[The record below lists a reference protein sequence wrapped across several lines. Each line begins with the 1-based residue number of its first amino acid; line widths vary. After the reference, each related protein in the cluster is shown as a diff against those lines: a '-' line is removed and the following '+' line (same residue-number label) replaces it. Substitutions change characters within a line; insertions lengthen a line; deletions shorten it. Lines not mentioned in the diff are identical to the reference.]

1 MTDTSPKK
9 YERKIRVLCID
20 DEVPMV
26 EGCRRLLHSFGYEVI
41 TATEGNHA
49 LELIESES
57 PDIVLADLRMPG
69 IDGLTLLETSKKLR
83 PEIIFILFTAYATI
97 PSAVEAV
104 KKGAFDYV
112 TKPFSA
118 EQMEIVLA
126 KAVRYR
132 RLVGENKVLRAQLR
146 ETFDFANIVGQS
158 PPMLEVFEMIR
169 KVAATEANIF
179 VSGESGTGKELVA
192 RSIHANSPRFNHPFV
207 PVDCASLP
215 ETLLESELFGH
226 EKGAFTGAYITRPG
240 LFEYANGG
248 TVFLDEV
255 GELASN
261 IQAKLLRVL
270 QEHKVR
276 RVGGREEIDVDIRI
290 ISASN
295 RDLKA
300 AVDAKDF
307 REDLFYRLNVISIP
321 LPPLRDRG
329 NDIDLLVAY
338 FLNQFGKSMI
348 KPAAR
353 ISDEAMV
360 WLKQYGWPGNIRE
373 LQNVIERALS
383 LCEGEVVL
391 VSDLPEH
398 IRNGETLDPTD
409 PMELPLREARRHWL
423 APLEKEYLKKLL
435 EKHNYNISQSARA
448 AEIDRQTIYRLLK
461 KYGIEVD

>member
-1 MTDTSPKK
+1 MTDTSAKR
-9 YERKIRVLCID
+9 YERKIKILCID
-20 DEVPMV
+20 DEAAMV

-41 TATEGNHA
+41 TATESFHA

-57 PDIVLADLRMPG
+57 PDIVLTDLRMPG
-69 IDGLTLLETSKKLR
+69 IDGLTLLETSKKLH

-104 KKGAFDYV
+104 RKGAFDYV

-132 RLVGENKVLRAQLR
+132 QLVGENKVLRAQLR

-158 PPMLEVFEMIR
+158 SPMLEVFEMVR
-169 KVAATEANIF
+169 KVAATETNIF
-179 VSGESGTGKELVA
+179 VCGESGTGKELVA
-192 RSIHANSPRFNHPFV
+192 RSIHANSPRFNRLFV

-248 TVFLDEV
+248 TIFLDEV

-261 IQAKLLRVL
+261 IQVKLLRVL

-276 RVGGREEIDVDIRI
+276 RLGGREEIEVDIRI

-300 AVDAKDF
+300 AVGAKDF

-329 NDIDLLVAY
+329 NDTDLLAGY
-338 FLNQFGKSMI
+338 FLQQFGKNMI

-353 ISDEAMV
+353 ISDEAMIC
-360 WLKQYGWPGNIRE
+360 LKRYRWPGNVRE

-383 LCEGEVVL
+383 LCEGDVIL

-398 IRNGETLDPTD
+398 IRNVEAPKSTD
-409 PMELPLREARRHWL
+409 PMNLPLRKARRHWL
-423 APLEKEYLKKLL
+423 APLEEEYLKRLL
-435 EKHNYNISQSARA
+435 EKHNGNISEAARA

-461 KYGIEVD
+461 KHGIKE